1 MSRPERAPDT
11 IEDFGEQWTQY
22 PDNTGYYGSSPEVLD
37 GLFGPLLERSSLQ
50 GKAVADVGAGTGRYT
65 RLLHAAGAQVF
76 ALEPSA
82 AFEVLRRNTADLAGV
97 EYSKAPAEDIPAGR
111 FDLVFCVGVLQFIPD
126 PDSALRAMGRAL
138 RPGGELFLWVYGRE
152 SNGLYLALVRPLRA
166 VTSRLPHK
174 LLDRLA
180 GALAHMAG
188 AYARL
193 CSTTSLPLPMSRYLR
208 GYFGRLDFYSRK
220 LVVYDQLNPRLARY
234 YRQEEL
240 RAVLE
245 RSGYTGIRLYHRLGY
260 SWSALAHYGE
270 SP

>member
-1 MSRPERAPDT
+1 MSTPERAPNT

-22 PDNTGYYGSSPEVLD
+22 PDNTGFYGSAPEVLD
-37 GLFGPLLERSSLQ
+37 GLFGPLLDRGSLT

-65 RLLHAAGAQVF
+65 RLLHAAGARVF

-82 AFEVLRRNTADLAGV
+82 AFAVLQRNTRDLEGV
-97 EYSKAPAEDIPAGR
+97 EYLQAPAEAIPAGR

-126 PDSALRAMGRAL
+126 PQPALRAMGRAL

-152 SNGLYLALVRPLRA
+152 NNGLYLALVKPLRA

-174 LLDRLA
+174 VLDRLA
-180 GALAHMAG
+180 AGLAHVAG
-188 AYARL
+188 GYARL
-193 CSTTSLPLPMSRYLR
+193 CRATSLPLPMARYLR
-208 GYFGRLDFYSRK
+208 DYYSRLDFYSRK

-240 RAVLE
+240 RALLAGN
-245 RSGYTGIRLYHRLGY
+245 GYTDIRLYHRLGY
-260 SWSALAHYGE
+260 SWSVLARYGE